1 MKNYEQ
7 FIKDFS
13 LLISANSVQSTAT
26 EGAPFGRG
34 VADAFDAFKKI
45 CSNMGFSVIDY
56 DGYMGEVY
64 FPSTNGEGEPFGVI
78 GHLDVVPAEGDWHTP
93 PFTLTKKDG
102 VFYGRGVQDDKGPTL
117 ACLYAVKELLDEG
130 FTFKRPLRF
139 FIGLD
144 EESGWDDVE
153 YFLTKSTFPIEG
165 FSPDGNFPVT
175 YAEKGVNRVVFTIP
189 YKGLATKISGGTVA
203 NAVCDYATAKVKIDD
218 ELIKKHG
225 LKVNADGVVESFGK
239 SAHGAKPHLGK
250 NAIRALLKYV
260 SELDGGVFDKIVKG
274 LFDDEIGIF
283 KISNDVGNVTI
294 SPNIIK
300 QTDEAVELLCDLR
313 IPAKIDTADVI
324 KALDKVG
331 EKYALVS
338 SKKPHYVDENG
349 ALVQGLLS
357 AYNKVTG
364 EDAKPYSC
372 SGATF
377 ASVFKSGVAFGPE
390 FENEDGAI
398 HEPNEYIK
406 EETLIKCFNIYKQA
420 LKNILC

>member
-1 MKNYEQ
+1 MVTYLYGAAVQGIQK
-7 FIKDFS
+7 FIFQSNRLKEIIGGSELVEDICTTVFANLLYNTSLTYAEAKARLQADENAIIFAAGNIKYLFRSQEECARVVRHFPKVVANFAPGITVSQAVVKVENDTVFS
-13 LLISANSVQSTAT
+13 SAGNQLEGKLKAQRNFPMRSQTLGLMGILRSRQS
-26 EGAPFGRG
+26 
-34 VADAFDAFKKI
+34 
-45 CSNMGFSVIDY
+45 
-56 DGYMGEVY
+56 
-64 FPSTNGEGEPFGVI
+64 
-78 GHLDVVPAEGDWHTP
+78 
-93 PFTLTKKDG
+93 
-102 VFYGRGVQDDKGPTL
+102 
-117 ACLYAVKELLDEG
+117 
-130 FTFKRPLRF
+130 
-139 FIGLD
+139 GL
-144 EESGWDDVE
+144 
-153 YFLTKSTFPIEG
+153 
-165 FSPDGNFPVT
+165 PVT

-250 NAIRALLKYV
+250 NAIRALLKYI

-300 QTDEAVELLCDLR
+300 QTDDAVELLCDLR

-390 FENEDGAI
+390 FENDDGAI